1 MTDGGVSYAAIGLTS
16 GLLRVLALLVLV
28 ALLVLAIATR
38 RRYPRSAPLVILGFA
53 ALVLDNLLAL
63 VWSFA
68 APAVGSSAGVSVYR
82 LSLLVVDVLT
92 ALIGLAGL
100 ALLGVALFL
109 RRPPEQQPAAPAP
122 AGPPPVPYYG
132 TQPNPPQPGPAGP
145 PPPPPAQPGPGGTTP
160 LWPGTP
166 PN

>member
-1 MTDGGVSYAAIGLTS
+1 MTESGVSYASIALVG
-16 GLLRVLALLVLV
+16 GVFRVLALLVLV
-28 ALLVLAIATR
+28 ALLVLAIVTR
-38 RRYPRSAPLVILGFA
+38 KRFPRSAPFLVLGFA
-53 ALVLDNLLAL
+53 ALVLDNLIGL

-68 APAVGSSAGVSVYR
+68 GPALGAGASGYR
-82 LSLLVVDVLT
+82 LGLLAVDVV
-92 ALIGLAGL
+92 AGLISLAGL

-109 RRPPEQQPAAPAP
+109 RRPPEQPTAPPP

-132 TQPNPPQPGPAGP
+132 TQPNPAQPGPAGP
-145 PPPPPAQPGPGGTTP
+145 PPPPPAQPGPGGPAP